1 LPGGDRRA
9 RSGTIVGAV
18 AEPDLL
24 LRVARI
30 AFVRLSVGKLTKMP
44 VEVSEVLLGPFMEEK
59 HD

>member
-18 AEPDLL
+18 AGPDLL

-30 AFVRLSVGKLTKMP
+30 AFVRLSVGKLTKMA